1 MCADAAKPAPERF
14 GYSDAVTGLVR
25 IGKEEG
31 IRVFGRGLS
40 ANVVRSVLM
49 SESLSYAR
57 MGFAVC
63 LHVTPRRFSNRAVSE
78 TLYRIPTRVRVRPV
92 LTSPARPDM
101 PPPNEQFSYGPISKT
116 IFGRTR
122 SLRCSLERWPRP
134 RAPPPMC

>member
-57 MGFAVC
+57 MGFDVC
-63 LHVTPRRFSNRAVSE
+63 LRVTPRRFSNRAVSE

-101 PPPNEQFSYGPISKT
+101 PPPN
-116 IFGRTR
+116 
-122 SLRCSLERWPRP
+122 
-134 RAPPPMC
+134 